1 MTTAT
6 SHEDALKIIASVEP
20 LPQQR
25 PQPALVVLVGSPG
38 AGKSTVAEALGERRP
53 LVVLN
58 SDRVRTLLLDE
69 PDYSFTET
77 QRVVRAMRLATGE
90 LLQRNMTV
98 VLDANHLTEWERSPL
113 YNLAE
118 LHHARLVLIEV
129 TAPMNVVLERLDQLR
144 ARDEPPEAQE
154 SEAAADVYHRLAD
167 QQEPITRE
175 HHTVDTSKDIDQFI
189 GALVLDL
196 DED

>member
-6 SHEDALKIIASVEP
+6 RQEDARKVIASVEP

-25 PQPALVVLVGSPG
+25 PWPALVVLVGSPG
-38 AGKSTVAEALGERRP
+38 AGKSTVASALGERSP

-58 SDRVRTLLLDE
+58 SDRVRTLLLDA

-77 QRVVRAMRLATGE
+77 QRVVRAMRLAAGE
-90 LLQRNMTV
+90 LLQRHMTV

-129 TAPMNVVLERLDQLR
+129 TAPMRVVLERLDRLR
-144 ARDEPPEAQE
+144 ARDELPEAQE
-154 SEAAADVYHRLAD
+154 SEAAADVYHRLAG
-167 QQEPITRE
+167 QQEPITRD
-175 HHTVDTSKDIDQFI
+175 HYTVDTSEDIDQFI

-196 DED
+196 DEG

>member
-38 AGKSTVAEALGERRP
+38 AGKSTVAAALGERRP

-98 VLDANHLTEWERSPL
+98 VLDANHLTEWERAPL

-175 HHTVDTSKDIDQFI
+175 HHTVDTSENIDQFI

-196 DED
+196 DEN